1 MYKRQADNIVKLT
14 SDSGIRLNGLIQGQ
28 TADLTANG
36 DITQSDSIE
45 KSFDVDSLN
54 LVSTA
59 GNIGLTGHAIDF
71 VAGSLHANAAG
82 SVVLNG
88 IGLDIETGDIIAG
101 KDIDLSTT
109 GSGNITIS
117 KDMSANG
124 YIRLNSAEGLIVNKN
139 LNATGYIELI
149 AQGGEMILSSLIE
162 ATDVTLN
169 AAGGITQES
178 GKIVSTGTNGVN
190 VTNTTAGSIELVD
203 VTASNG
209 NINITNDE
217 TAAGSIIL
225 GNLTAG
231 KDISVS
237 NLSEGEI
244 RLNSDISGADIDLS
258 LIHI

>member
-1 MYKRQADNIVKLT
+1 MSVSIPLRITEPCCALADNEPVDENVLLTAGNDITLNANSTVGEELQKIKVNADNIVKLT

-169 AAGGITQES
+169 AA
-178 GKIVSTGTNGVN
+178 
-190 VTNTTAGSIELVD
+190 A
-203 VTASNG
+203 
-209 NINITNDE
+209 
-217 TAAGSIIL
+217 
-225 GNLTAG
+225 
-231 KDISVS
+231 
-237 NLSEGEI
+237 
-244 RLNSDISGADIDLS
+244 
-258 LIHI
+258 